1 MFKSL
6 IERLEKIYNVSS
18 FDDGGE
24 LSAVIS
30 KKNIIVN
37 IYEMQSAINIT
48 IEERQEDESYL
59 VLIDKDYK
67 RVGSM
72 YNLITKYL
80 Q

>member
-30 KKNIIVN
+30 KGNIIVN
-37 IYEMQSAINIT
+37 IYEMQDAVNIT
-48 IEERQEDESYL
+48 IEEVQEDESYL

>member
-48 IEERQEDESYL
+48 IEEIQEDESYL

>member
-30 KKNIIVN
+30 KENIIVN
-37 IYEMQSAINIT
+37 IYEMQNVVNVT
-48 IEERQEDESYL
+48 IEEVQEDESYL

>member
-6 IERLEKIYNVSS
+6 IEKLEKIYNVSS

-30 KKNIIVN
+30 KENIIVN
-37 IYEMQSAINIT
+37 IYEMQDVINVT
-48 IEERQEDESYL
+48 IEEVQEDESYL

>member
-1 MFKSL
+1 MFESL

-30 KKNIIVN
+30 KENIIVN
-37 IYEMQSAINIT
+37 IYKMQDVVNVT
-48 IEERQEDESYL
+48 IEEVQEDESYL